1 MKKLLL
7 ASTALMAGAVAA
19 AADTGVT
26 ISGYGRFGLVY
37 DSSATSPVK
46 KTQIH
51 TRLRFNIDAKTETDS
66 GVVFGGRIRLQH
78 TNGDVSFNKVTLT
91 PTPTPT
97 PTTTTVAVTP
107 LSGARLSP
115 ALLYVTY
122 EGLRVEVGNA
132 NGAFDSAALLYDSEL
147 GLVDSSGG
155 DSRSSFYSFATG
167 PYDVN
172 RMGVFASYSM
182 SGFSG
187 KISYITPDQTTSAG
201 VVEESSIALSYEND
215 MFVVSAAAAQDAA
228 GIANNDIWFIGAAYK
243 GLPNTTIGLNYIDEG
258 LDSAGGLSL
267 GKTAVLYAN
276 YTMDAWTFKGY
287 IAHNDYVNNLT
298 DTVGGIG
305 ADYDLGGAKLTGGI
319 QRTYDKE
326 TYADFGVRFDF

>member
-37 DSSATSPVK
+37 DSGAVAPIN
-46 KTQIH
+46 KTVVH

-66 GVVFGGRIRLQH
+66 GVVFGGRVRIQDSN
-78 TNGDVSFNKVTLT
+78 NG
-91 PTPTPT
+91 
-97 PTTTTVAVTP
+97 
-107 LSGARLSP
+107 GAGLSP

-132 NGAFDSAALLYDSEL
+132 NTAFDSAALLYDSEL
-147 GLVDSSGG
+147 GLRDTSGG
-155 DSRSSFYSFATG
+155 DSRSDFYSFSTGAYAAT
-167 PYDVN
+167 

-182 SGFSG
+182 NGFSG
-187 KISYITPDQTTSAG
+187 KISYVTPDQTGAT
-201 VVEESSIALSYEND
+201 VVDEESSIALSYEND
-215 MFVVSAAAAQDAA
+215 MFVVSAAAAQNGA
-228 GIANNDIWFIGAAYK
+228 GVANNDMWMIGAAYK
-243 GLPNTTIGLNYIDEG
+243 GLPNTTVGLNYIDEG
-258 LDSAGGLSL
+258 IVTDPLDPNFGLSL

-276 YTMDAWTFKGY
+276 YTMDAWTLKGY
-287 IAHNDYVNNLT
+287 IAHNDYVGNAI
-298 DTVGGIG
+298 DTTAGIG

>member
-66 GVVFGGRIRLQH
+66 GVVFGGRVRLQH
-78 TNGDVSFNKVTLT
+78 TNGDIGAYSVT

-97 PTTTTVAVTP
+97 SVVAQT
-107 LSGARLSP
+107 SARLSP

-201 VVEESSIALSYEND
+201 VVEETSIALSYEND
-215 MFVVSAAAAQDAA
+215 MFVVSAAAAQDA
-228 GIANNDIWFIGAAYK
+228 GGRLNNDIWFIGAAYK

-258 LDSAGGLSL
+258 IDSGNVSL

-287 IAHNDYVNNLT
+287 IAHNDYADNDT
-298 DTVGGIG
+298 DTVAGIG

-319 QRTYDKE
+319 QKGYGSIANGVKSE